1 MLHSD
6 QKVRLVI
13 HLGAVAEKKKD
24 RFITSSD
31 RVGNGAIDYTFAIS
45 RHSALISPPPAAS
58 EKIVLL
64 KRNGGFH

>member
-13 HLGAVAEKKKD
+13 HLGAVAEKTD
-24 RFITSSD
+24 RFITSYSD
-31 RVGNGAIDYTFAIS
+31 RVVNGAIDYTFTIS
-45 RHSALISPPPAAS
+45 RHSALISPPAAS
-58 EKIVLL
+58 EKIALL